1 STSVLREK
9 LLALR
14 ETDPEE
20 AKPILLALSKQYDGQ
35 DRFYLEAIGIAVGHH
50 DQKRR
55 EIILADFEKEFPE
68 WNKKVADLIWELRPP
83 SVMPKLGKRL
93 TDTSIPLEQRLQVVD
108 ILSGT
113 QDTSGGQAMFQALT
127 PDAPPEVRDHI
138 LAKLKENLPGKWREL
153 RRSKELSQ
161 LIDGFLEKPET

>member
-20 AKPILLALSKQYDGQ
+20 AKPILLALSKQYDGK

-55 EIILADFEKEFPE
+55 EFILADFEKHFPE
-68 WNKKVADLIWELRPP
+68 WNDKVADLVWELRPP
-83 SVMPKLGKRL
+83 SVMPKLGKMLADAKLSASSRAR
-93 TDTSIPLEQRLQVVD
+93 IID
-108 ILSGT
+108 ILATSDDKSAGKAMLDVL
-113 QDTSGGQAMFQALT
+113 QDNV
-127 PDAPPEVRDHI
+127 PPEVRDKV
-138 LAKLKENLPGKWREL
+138 LANLKTFLPGKWKEL
-153 RRSKELSQ
+153 RNSPEL
-161 LIDGFLEKPET
+161 